1 MLLVS
6 NGCSHT
12 AGAELDY
19 PGQGECYK
27 KAWPKHLADSLGYD
41 HINLSMS
48 GASTNRILRTTY
60 EFIYSWIKQ
69 GKSTKDV
76 FIVILWSGIYRTE
89 IYVENEKINYNYDN
103 KWTPMVVG
111 NDTTYKKQLSPSL
124 YYYYKSWTAN
134 MTGYQASCDFYIAVT
149 NLQNLL
155 YRHGIKY
162 LFMDAANSG
171 LRTGDKRLDPYRL
184 QIDKRYYEGLD
195 EDHNCYT
202 SLCDYTKQKIAQGSI
217 DSGLNSHYD
226 EDAHRWFAKYIKKII
241 HKRNII

>member
-12 AGAELDY
+12 AGAELEY
-19 PGQGECYK
+19 ASQGDCYE

-48 GASTNRILRTTY
+48 GASTNRIVRTTY
-60 EFIYSWIKQ
+60 EFIYNWIKQ

-76 FIVILWSGIYRTE
+76 FIVILWSGVYRTE
-89 IYVENEKINYNYDN
+89 MYVDESNSYNYDN
-103 KWTPMVVG
+103 NWTPMVVG
-111 NDTTYKKQLSPSL
+111 NDARNKKQFSPSL
-124 YYYYKSWTAN
+124 YYYYKSWAAN
-134 MTGYQASCDFYIAVT
+134 MTGYQASCEFYIAVT

-171 LRTGDKRLDPYRL
+171 LKTGDIRLDPYRI

-195 EDHNCYT
+195 EDHNSYT
-202 SLCDYTKQKIAQGSI
+202 SLCNNSGQKIAQGSI

-226 EDAHRWFAKYIKKII
+226 EDAHRWFAKHVKRVIN
-241 HKRNII
+241 KRNIL

>member
-12 AGAELDY
+12 AGAELEY
-19 PGQGECYK
+19 ASQGDCYE

-41 HINLSMS
+41 HTNLAMS
-48 GASTNRILRTTY
+48 GASTNRIVRTTY
-60 EFIYSWIKQ
+60 EFIYNWIKQ

-76 FIVILWSGIYRTE
+76 FIVILWSGVYRTE
-89 IYVENEKINYNYDN
+89 MYVDESNLYNYDN
-103 KWTPMVVG
+103 NWTPMVVG
-111 NDTTYKKQLSPSL
+111 NDARNKKQFSPSL

-171 LRTGDKRLDPYRL
+171 LKTGDIRLDPYRI
-184 QIDKRYYEGLD
+184 QIYKRYYEGLD

-202 SLCDYTKQKIAQGSI
+202 SLCNNSGQKIAQGSI

-226 EDAHRWFAKYIKKII
+226 EDAQIWFAKYIEKII
-241 HKRNII
+241 YERNIL

>member
-12 AGAELDY
+12 AGAELEY
-19 PGQGECYK
+19 ASQGDCYE
-27 KAWPKHLADSLGYD
+27 KAWPKHLADSLYYD

-48 GASTNRILRTTY
+48 GASTNRIVRTTY
-60 EFIYSWIKQ
+60 EFIYNWIKQ
-69 GKSTKDV
+69 GKSVKDV
-76 FIVILWSGIYRTE
+76 FIVILWPGVYRTE
-89 IYVENEKINYNYDN
+89 IYLEECRNYNYDN

-111 NDTTYKKQLSPSL
+111 NDARNKKQFSSSL
-124 YYYYKSWTAN
+124 YFYYKSWTAN
-134 MTGYQASCDFYIAVT
+134 MTGYQASCEFYIAVT

-171 LRTGDKRLDPYRL
+171 LTTTDKRLDPYRI

-195 EDHNCYT
+195 EDNNCYT
-202 SLCDYTKQKIAQGSI
+202 TLCNNSGQKIAQGSI

-226 EDAHRWFAKYIKKII
+226 EDAHIWFAKHIKRII
-241 HKRNII
+241 NKRNIL